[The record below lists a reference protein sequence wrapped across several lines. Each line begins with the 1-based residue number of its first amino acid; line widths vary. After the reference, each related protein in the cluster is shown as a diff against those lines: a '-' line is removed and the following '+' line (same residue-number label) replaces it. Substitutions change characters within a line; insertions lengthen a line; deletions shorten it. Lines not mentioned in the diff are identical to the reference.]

1 VSDDSRPPIAIG
13 HVTLRSS
20 DVGAAAKFYRALGL
34 RPIMERE
41 GMAIFELRGGTH
53 LLLFHAK
60 SKPREGPVK
69 SFDFMVDDVDAFR
82 ERIAASGVEG
92 APVAVDERGGHRWFE
107 VRDPDGHR
115 IGIYSS
121 HVGGRNV

>member
-1 VSDDSRPPIAIG
+1 LNDDSRPALAIG

-20 DVGAAAKFYRALGL
+20 DVGAAAKFYRELGL
-34 RPIMERE
+34 RPIMETA

-53 LLLFHAK
+53 LLLFRAK
-60 SKPREGPVK
+60 GKPKGGPVR

-82 ERIAASGVEG
+82 ERIAGSGVESS
-92 APVAVDERGGHRWFE
+92 PLTVDDRGGHRWFE

-115 IGIYSS
+115 ISIYSS
-121 HVGGRNV
+121 HVEGRSV